1 MRKYL
6 IAFLLSLSCACAMAA
21 TACGEPDISDSSSTP
36 STTPSTPIYKGTR
49 TVEFEEGE
57 GFRYVTDVVSGSQVE
72 AGTNVEFTIDLGA
85 FYSES
90 NPTVFV
96 NGAPVAHDGNG
107 NYSIPVKDEDL
118 VIHVENIR
126 KDVADLYGTGTMED
140 PFLIYKAAD
149 LVYIADQVNAGKQSY
164 VQGAYVLM
172 NDIDCKG
179 EELKVI
185 GDLST
190 ENSFFSGCF
199 SCYIDEN
206 GQRHRFTI
214 SNFKINSQNANYVG
228 LFGAVQTDLSVQS
241 SGLFYG
247 IRIDNFVI
255 EAGISQNQ
263 GDSDML
269 CVGSLVGYG
278 AGANLILCEA
288 TNGTINMSGNSGNFS
303 FAGGLMGYQQAY
315 YYEEYDQYFAS
326 EIAHSKADV
335 DIIVQSG
342 ITMYAGGISGYLT
355 TNYPLVST
363 PSIHNSISTGEV
375 AGALRSGGIAGGLA
389 QYAVV
394 SNCYASGDIY
404 AECSTSEFSS
414 LDEYYIAA
422 AGGLVGW
429 AENDSIVH
437 DSAFLGTVSAYAAK
451 GDNYSY
457 ANPFV
462 GTGYDAQY
470 VSPTSQKYLAINCID
485 KADLS
490 NAEIFTQQLG
500 WGDYD
505 WIFEENKLPEIYAED
520 LATQVSK
527 TMTIYYV
534 APNLEGND
542 KSVKVNKANN
552 LKRTYFDTSIESSNM
567 YTSFGS
573 FLAGNGLQSYYQAD
587 NGFVSFGYFFDEA
600 CTQRVPYSYFPEKDV
615 TLYVGFSDLTPVV
628 GTYYVEN
635 GSEKGFIQLR
645 NDGIA
650 RYTDGASE
658 QEAYYSF
665 DGHNIFIDGARL
677 VRFYKG
683 SIVESDDTSKYYDAN
698 FDLYR
703 YQYYNFAG
711 SVENGVLSLYDGS
724 YFTKDAPLTAS
735 VGGSLTPSSDYSGTW
750 VMTANLNS
758 ELTIYN
764 DSVRFNGKSA
774 NIAWEE
780 SGFSFVIDGENYYA
794 NFNSDG
800 FLELVYDNATYTY
813 YRNGSYVG
821 TWTND
826 AFSLSLEGLNKDGKG
841 LATLTYAD
849 GLAYELVYEATPV
862 NGYLALYLTHNEYW
876 KDLLFGYFSYN
887 AYNHVL
893 STVITD
899 ANSATGYAAYT
910 LQTLDDLYG
919 DWITNAT
926 GLTGA
931 QLSFNGKGLYDGQG
945 FVTITIGNNETKV
958 SYSLNNQ
965 LVGSFTY
972 NGNEYTLSYD
982 YFDGVVIVNNTES
995 LLRKDALANNVFVDG
1010 NGNEYVFDGKSP
1022 LGKATFSVNGELST
1036 YTYGAD
1042 GDDYLLYDN
1051 ATEVGRIARQG
1062 NRYVFTLNGVSS
1074 DLYIKN
1080 EFMGEWA
1087 MSGLFTNFSIG
1098 PTDLN
1103 GVIQGNYMG
1112 RPIQLTEYD
1121 YRILT
1126 FRYTEYNGQPHT
1138 YYVYILDDESA
1149 IGGKSLVLTESS
1161 SLVGGEQIV
1170 CSKKH
1175 ELFGTFK
1182 QATGSMTITFD
1193 GVKSIYAYGTAQ
1205 FSFMGMNT
1213 LYNYAIKETGIIM
1226 WSQEVL
1232 SGKIY
1237 YYSIKLTNLTET
1249 PNAASNPNAWIREDG
1264 MVVIREET
1272 DSLYL
1277 TEIKDNQDNVY
1288 LFANK
1293 GEVRQNGVLK
1303 YTYDSESISYN
1314 NSKST
1319 IEVVLTD
1326 VETGV
1331 SYKCT
1336 ISQFDY
1342 TFTLEEVVSD

>member
-21 TACGEPDISDSSSTP
+21 TACGEAEVIDTSTSP
-36 STTPSTPIYKGTR
+36 STDVSSPNHTGTR
-49 TVEFEEGE
+49 KVEFEEGE

-72 AGTNVEFTIDLGA
+72 AGTNVEFSIDLGA

-90 NPTVFV
+90 NPTVYV
-96 NGAPVAHDGNG
+96 NDKAVAHDGNG
-107 NYSIPVKDEDL
+107 NYSIPVEDKDL
-118 VIHVENIR
+118 VIKVDNVR
-126 KDVADLYGTGTMED
+126 KDVANLYGTGTMDD

-149 LVYIADQVNAGKQSY
+149 LVYMADQINAGKQSY

-190 ENSFFSGCF
+190 DSSYFSGCF

-206 GQRHRFTI
+206 SQRQRFTI

-228 LFGAVQTDLSVQS
+228 LFGAVQTDLTVQS

-247 IRIDNFVI
+247 IRLDNFVI

-315 YYEEYDQYFAS
+315 YYEEYDQYFSS

-335 DIIVQSG
+335 DIVVQSG
-342 ITMYAGGISGYLT
+342 VTMYAGGISGYLT

-363 PSIHNSISTGEV
+363 PSIHNSISTGEI
-375 AGALRSGGIAGGLA
+375 AGALRGGGIAGGLG

-394 SNCYASGDIY
+394 SNCYAAGDIY
-404 AECSTSEFSS
+404 AECSTSQFASA
-414 LDEYYIAA
+414 DEYYIAA

-437 DSAFLGTVSAYAAK
+437 DSAFFGTTAAYAAK
-451 GDNYSY
+451 GDDYAY

-470 VSPTSQKYLAINCID
+470 VSPTSQKYLVID
-485 KADLS
+485 CLENVSLDNV
-490 NAEIFTQQLG
+490 NAFTQQLG

-505 WIFEENKLPEIYAED
+505 WVFEANKLPEINDED

-527 TMTIYYV
+527 SMTICYV
-534 APNLEGND
+534 APALTGSD
-542 KSVKVNKANN
+542 KSVKVNGASS
-552 LKRTYFDTSIESSNM
+552 LRRTYFDTSIESSNM

-573 FLAGNGLQSYYQAD
+573 FLAGNGLQTYYTAD

-635 GSEKGFIQLR
+635 GSEKGYIQLR

-658 QEAYYSF
+658 QEAYYSY
-665 DGHNIFIDGARL
+665 DGQNIFIDGARL
-677 VRFYKG
+677 VRFFNG
-683 SIVESDDTSKYYDAN
+683 AIVESDDTSKYYDAN

-711 SVENGVLSLYDGS
+711 SVEDGTLSLYDGI
-724 YFTKDAPLTAS
+724 YFTKDAPLTANVS
-735 VGGSLTPSSDYSGTW
+735 GSPALSNDYHGTW
-750 VMTANLNS
+750 VMTANLDS
-758 ELTIYN
+758 ELTVQN
-764 DSVRFNGKSA
+764 NSVRLNGKA
-774 NIAWEE
+774 ADVTWEE

-794 NFNSDG
+794 SFNSDG
-800 FLELVYDNATYTY
+800 FLELVYNATTYTY
-813 YRNGSYVG
+813 YREGSHVG

-826 AFSLSLEGLNKDGKG
+826 AFSLALEGINKDGKG

-849 GLAYELVYEATPV
+849 GMVYDLVYESTPV
-862 NGYLALYLTHNEYW
+862 RGYLALYLPHATYW
-876 KDLLFGYFSYN
+876 KDALFGYFTFN
-887 AYNHVL
+887 AYSHVL
-893 STVITD
+893 STVLTD
-899 ANSATGYAAYT
+899 ANSATGYTPYS
-910 LQTLDDLYG
+910 LSTLDDLHG
-919 DWITNAT
+919 EWITNAT
-926 GLTGA
+926 GLAGA

-945 FVTITIGNNETKV
+945 FVTIVIGNNETKV
-958 SYSLNNQ
+958 SYSLNSQ
-965 LVGSFTY
+965 QVGSFTY
-972 NGNEYTLSYD
+972 NSNEYAVSYD
-982 YFDGVVIVNNTES
+982 YIEGVVVVNTTET
-995 LLRKDALANNVFVDG
+995 LLRKDSLASEIFVDE

-1022 LGKATFSVNGELST
+1022 LGKANFSVNGEPSA

-1042 GDDYLLYDN
+1042 GDNYLLYDN
-1051 ATEVGRIARQG
+1051 ANEVGSLVRSG
-1062 NRYVFTLNGVSS
+1062 NRYVLTLNGESS
-1074 DLYIKN
+1074 NLYIKN

-1087 MSGLFTNFSIG
+1087 MSGLFTTFFIG

-1103 GVIQGNYMG
+1103 GVIQGSYAG
-1112 RPIQLTEYD
+1112 SPIQLTEYD

-1126 FRYTEYNGQPHT
+1126 FRHTELDGQPHT
-1138 YYVYILDDESA
+1138 YYVYVLDDENA
-1149 IGGKSLVLTESS
+1149 IGGKSLVLTESA
-1161 SLVGGEQIV
+1161 SLVGGEQTV
-1170 CSKKH
+1170 CTKKH
-1175 ELFGTFK
+1175 ELSGTFK
-1182 QATGSMTITFD
+1182 QATGSMTLTFD
-1193 GVKSIYAYGTAQ
+1193 GVKSVYAYGVAQ
-1205 FSFMGMNT
+1205 QSFMGMNT
-1213 LYNYAIKETGIIM
+1213 LYNYVIKETGVIM

-1237 YYSIKLTNLTET
+1237 YYSVKLTNLTET

-1264 MVVIREET
+1264 AVVIREEA
-1272 DSLYL
+1272 DSLFL
-1277 TEIKDNQDNVY
+1277 TEIKDEQGNEY
-1288 LFANK
+1288 LFAAK
-1293 GEVRQNGVLK
+1293 GELHQDGELK

-1314 NSKST
+1314 NSNGT
-1319 IEVVLTD
+1319 IEIVLTD
-1326 VETGV
+1326 VETNV
-1331 SYKCT
+1331 SYRCT
-1336 ISQFDY
+1336 ISQSDY
-1342 TFTLEEVVSD
+1342 TITFGEVVS